1 MDLLVIGGDGFI
13 GRYLCGELVNRGHAV
28 TSLSRSPDP
37 EVLPEAVQTTTG
49 DVTDYDSIAS
59 AFEDK
64 DAAINLTALPP
75 LHQPRPGTFHD
86 TVCIGGAMN
95 VAHAASEHDLDR
107 HVEMSSLG
115 ARIDS
120 PMAYW
125 RTQGLGDLVVEYSN
139 LDWTILR
146 PSFVFGEGSETF
158 AFIKRYTTPYVT
170 ILPDGGKSPIFQ
182 PIWVEDVAR
191 MTADAMEHDEH
202 VGQVYDLGGPD
213 VLTFAD
219 VTQML
224 YRAEGKS
231 VRIYSV
237 PMKLAEI
244 ALNAADPI
252 NAIPLG
258 IDQARALEMSNTT
271 DHNDIGAF
279 GLSESDLLPLA
290 EYLDLQGTA
299 SESTWEQE
307 VRTT

>member
-1 MDLLVIGGDGFI
+1 MDILVTGGDGFV
-13 GRYLCGELVNRGHAV
+13 GRYLCAELVERGHTV

-37 EVLPEAVQTTTG
+37 EVLPSAVQIATG
-49 DVTDYDSIAS
+49 DVTDYDSIAG
-59 AFEDK
+59 AFEEK
-64 DAAINLTALPP
+64 NAAINLTALPP

-95 VAHAASEHDLDR
+95 VAHAASEHGLDR

-115 ARIDS
+115 ASMDS

-125 RTQGLGDLVVEYSN
+125 RTQGLGDLVVEYSD

-146 PSFVFGEGSETF
+146 PSFIFGDGSETF
-158 AFIKRYTTPYVT
+158 AFIKRYTTPYIT
-170 ILPDGGKSPIFQ
+170 ILPDGGEFPTFQ
-182 PIWVEDVAR
+182 PIWVEDVAQ
-191 MTADAMEHDEH
+191 MTADALENDDH

-213 VLTFAD
+213 ILTFAD
-219 VTQML
+219 VTRML

-237 PMKLAEI
+237 PMKLAKI

-252 NAIPLG
+252 KTIPLG

-279 GLSESDLLPLA
+279 GLSESDLLSLPEHLGV
-290 EYLDLQGTA
+290 QR
-299 SESTWEQE
+299 STPE
-307 VRTT
+307 TP